1 MKAIKY
7 IAVTAAALAIAGCSK
22 WTEQEPVEVLYPTLK
37 DKNPALYAQ
46 YMESIR
52 EYRATEHPVLIA
64 KFDNKRTAP
73 AGRAEHLN
81 CLPDSVDFV
90 ILNNPAELSE
100 ANIAEM
106 KEIKE
111 EKAVPTLMEI
121 RYDAIVKEW
130 EDILAEETEPVETD
144 EQDRFIAFAGEKVR
158 AALAVA
164 DEYAYDGINVVFNGK
179 NPASLWEEQQVL
191 VKARYDAFLKPVTDW
206 AGDAKILFFEGNP
219 KHLLTDTDILARA
232 KYIILPCESLQ
243 TGRAFDY
250 TVAGVMDR
258 NVPADKFIIGVTA
271 LDVTDETA
279 VNGTFTGGISAIVGA
294 ARWTVSPADGFAK
307 KGVCVNHAQFDY
319 YSIRRVYG
327 QIGAAISIM
336 NPSPVK

>member
-52 EYRATEHPVLIA
+52 EYHATEHPVLIA
-64 KFDNKRTAP
+64 KFDNKPTAP
-73 AGRAEHLN
+73 AGRADHLI

-90 ILNNPAELSE
+90 ILNNPDGLSE
-100 ANIAEM
+100 AIIAEM

-130 EDILAEETEPVETD
+130 EDILAEETEPSEVD

-158 AALAVA
+158 ASLAVA
-164 DEYAYDGINVVFNGK
+164 DKYAYDGINVVLDGK
-179 NPASLWEEQQVL
+179 NPASLWEEQQAL
-191 VKARYDAFLKPVTDW
+191 AKARYDAFLKPVTDW
-206 AGDAKILFFEGNP
+206 AGDAKVLFFEGNP
-219 KHLLTDTDILARA
+219 KYLLTDTDILARA
-232 KYIILPCESLQ
+232 KYIILPCETLQ

-258 NVPADKFIIGVTA
+258 NVPADKFVIGVTA

-279 VNGTFTGGISAIVGA
+279 VNGTFTDGASAIVGA
-294 ARWTVSPADGFAK
+294 ARWTVSPAEGFAK

>member
-52 EYRATEHPVLIA
+52 GYHATEHPVLIA
-64 KFDNKRTAP
+64 KFDNKPTAP
-73 AGRAEHLN
+73 AGRADHLN
-81 CLPDSVDFV
+81 CLPYSVDFV

-258 NVPADKFIIGVTA
+258 NVPADKFVIGVTA

>member
-1 MKAIKY
+1 
-7 IAVTAAALAIAGCSK
+7 
-22 WTEQEPVEVLYPTLK
+22 
-37 DKNPALYAQ
+37 
-46 YMESIR
+46 
-52 EYRATEHPVLIA
+52 
-64 KFDNKRTAP
+64 
-73 AGRAEHLN
+73 
-81 CLPDSVDFV
+81 
-90 ILNNPAELSE
+90 
-100 ANIAEM
+100 M

-250 TVAGVMDR
+250 TVAGVMGG
-258 NVPADKFIIGVTA
+258 NVPADKFVIGVTA